1 MPLFH
6 PCRCAGSIR
15 HIHKE
20 CLVRWISIKSSA
32 NKSRDDGATHSDDRL
47 LCEICGFEVQFR
59 PVLSSEYK
67 GDSLRTTCL
76 IFLEI
81 ITGLFKTAWL
91 NARPI
96 VGLCSFGL
104 FVPFLVG
111 LVITASTSLFA
122 SGQYWDMVSTVPNI
136 VENATTICVIG
147 YIGTVLL
154 VPHCTWLGVRLA
166 LALAPLTGFVS
177 WTATVLVGGLITS
190 SSVFSDV
197 SADIVNCLRGTG
209 VLGSIAAIIWGIS
222 HRSSAT
228 REISYYAK
236 LAYHGICLVIVPL
249 TVGVMA
255 TYGSPIDRYIV
266 PDDEDLT
273 SLSEFMPYLSVFVFY
288 FILGAM
294 LMVGIHA
301 YHEHF
306 WRYVVTRDIRRR
318 LKLNRSVVA
327 SMLGRN
333 KIRAQSES
341 FGTMIELVGL
351 GLFGIFF
358 GISPVVRI
366 LQKLD
371 LCPVWGLTI
380 PDHESSSL
388 NIIPIEIFYM
398 HLLIPMVLAAPPVPS
413 IVQRVCSRFKSS
425 FHKSLSQSASDKSM
439 IVRIFVVRQLLF
451 NVGFGMSLG
460 VPTLM
465 GRVILG
471 PNDSLSFT
479 IGSVGSLAILHAVFR
494 SVYAVETY
502 MRNGIM
508 KGWFRRV
515 FSTVIVGIVVFAVI
529 PILAG
534 FSFHLAFLI
543 PLQEL
548 HKTTGRIAIIV
559 SDSLDSRLAQ
569 VIPVWIIGLM
579 MLKVAIAL
587 SSLRRHQHPLM
598 RVYFLNGVFDPGFQ
612 RGVLGLSGKI
622 VFALSVHALAPA
634 GVGISLQHYGLISEF
649 TRKHVLAAYIAALAI
664 VRVVV
669 PRTYSWW
676 RIQRAAAFQK
686 KFVVKRQLQNADWG
700 DRDDS
705 VINT

>member
-15 HIHKE
+15 HIHEE

-81 ITGLFKTAWL
+81 ITGLFKTTWL
-91 NARPI
+91 NVRPI

-104 FVPFLVG
+104 IVPFLVG
-111 LVITASTSLFA
+111 LVITANTSLFA
-122 SGQYWDMVSTVPNI
+122 SVQYWNMVSTVPNI
-136 VENATTICVIG
+136 LENATAICLIG
-147 YIGTVLL
+147 YIGTALS

-166 LALAPLTGFVS
+166 LALAPLIGPVS
-177 WTATVLVGGLITS
+177 WTATVVVGGLITS

-197 SADIVNCLRGTG
+197 SADILNCLRGTG
-209 VLGSIAAIIWGIS
+209 VLGSISAIIWGLI
-222 HRSSAT
+222 HRSAAT
-228 REISYYAK
+228 REISYYSK

-273 SLSEFMPYLSVFVFY
+273 SLSEFMPFLSVFVFY

-301 YHEHF
+301 YHEYF
-306 WRYVVTRDIRRR
+306 WREVVTRDIRRR
-318 LKLNRSVVA
+318 LKIHWSVVA

-333 KIRAQSES
+333 TIRAESES

-351 GLFGIFF
+351 GFFGIFF

-413 IVQRVCSRFKSS
+413 IVQRVCSRLKAR
-425 FHKSLSQSASDKSM
+425 FHRSLSQSASDESM

-451 NVGFGMSLG
+451 NFAFATILGF
-460 VPTLM
+460 PTLV
-465 GRVILG
+465 GRVVLG
-471 PNDSLSFT
+471 RNDSLSFT
-479 IGSVGSLAILHAVFR
+479 IGSVGTLAILHAVFR

-515 FSTVIVGIVVFAVI
+515 CSTVIVAIVVFALI

-559 SDSLDSRLAQ
+559 SDSRLAQ

-612 RGVLGLSGKI
+612 SGVLGLSRKV
-622 VFALSVHALAPA
+622 VFALTVHALVPA
-634 GVGISLQHYGLISEF
+634 GVGLGLEHYGLISEF

-669 PRTYSWW
+669 PKTHSWW
-676 RIQRAAAFQK
+676 RNQRAAAFQK